1 MDDPLEQGLQ
11 LPADEEEEEAAEAVN
26 FGGEDVKRIGKE
38 DEERRDEVR
47 RIVDPRKPTQKEVDE
62 HELYHLPFRNW
73 CPSCV
78 KAKGKELDH
87 RKSLEETERIFR
99 ILFRLCFPG

>member
-11 LPADEEEEEAAEAVN
+11 LPADEEEEATAAVT
-26 FGGEDVKRIGKE
+26 FGGEDVKKIGKE

-62 HELYHLPFRNW
+62 HEL
-73 CPSCV
+73 
-78 KAKGKELDH
+78 
-87 RKSLEETERIFR
+87 
-99 ILFRLCFPG
+99 